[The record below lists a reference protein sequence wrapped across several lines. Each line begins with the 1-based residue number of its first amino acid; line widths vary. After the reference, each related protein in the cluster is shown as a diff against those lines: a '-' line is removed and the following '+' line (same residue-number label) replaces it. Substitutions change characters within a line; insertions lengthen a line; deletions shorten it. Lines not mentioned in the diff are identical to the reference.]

1 MKPLLEQAIREALK
15 ELARTAALPEQGSPA
30 GAAVSPSVDSL
41 VKEVAERVLEEAG
54 PGMLEAMASEEA
66 AAVLAAAA
74 ALAKKGDLA
83 AGAPATPPP
92 APLLS
97 DILATPWSIWREV
110 DSPRGALR
118 TVPSSPEPF
127 GEHSS
132 ELDKPEPLDFNFQI
146 VSNIDG
152 TLQEDASRHQSAPS
166 VLKQA
171 WSPENRLGDQPW
183 VKPLQELPEACSKD
197 GVADETLKS
206 SPRCPVSSS
215 NFGEQPMVVR
225 EGLKVDTNTAQHLRM
240 QWQRRP
246 QAVLIVAK
254 PGDRLVMATL
264 QDMAAWLASQGISVI
279 LEPKLLPQL
288 RRARGV
294 RSFTEADDLE
304 KRVDLIITIGGDGTL
319 TWAVS
324 IFKRGMP
331 PVLSFAAG
339 SLGFLTPYP
348 LDSWVR
354 TLTRLLDLNRTA
366 RPVALVCRMR
376 LWVTVLRRAVND
388 LHHEESQ
395 ALQVQCL
402 NEVLVHR
409 GKSGIMCKLDVG
421 VDGERVTLVQGDGL
435 ILATPTGST
444 AYSLA
449 AGGSMVHPS
458 VPAILMTPVSPHS
471 LSFRPAV
478 LPESAM
484 VTVGVPLTARCGAAL
499 SIDGKD
505 VCTLQLGDSVEV
517 SMSPHPVPTICRTTE
532 TGDWF
537 GSVHQALMWN
547 KREEQK

>member
-1 MKPLLEQAIREALK
+1 
-15 ELARTAALPEQGSPA
+15 
-30 GAAVSPSVDSL
+30 
-41 VKEVAERVLEEAG
+41 
-54 PGMLEAMASEEA
+54 MASEEA
-66 AAVLAAAA
+66 AAVLAAS
-74 ALAKKGDLA
+74 ALAKKGDVA
-83 AGAPATPPP
+83 ARAPAPAPP

-110 DSPRGALR
+110 DSPRGVLR
-118 TVPSSPEPF
+118 TVPSSPEAF
-127 GEHSS
+127 AEHSS

-146 VSNIDG
+146 VPDIEGAVHAD
-152 TLQEDASRHQSAPS
+152 TSRQQSASS

-171 WSPENRLGDQPW
+171 WSSQNGLGDQPW
-183 VKPLQELPEACSKD
+183 VKPLQELPVASSRD
-197 GVADETLKS
+197 ADELRKS
-206 SPRCPVSSS
+206 SPRCPVSNP
-215 NFGEQPMVVR
+215 NFSEQPMVVR

-240 QWQRRP
+240 QWERRP

-288 RRARGV
+288 RRTRGI

-304 KRVDLIITIGGDGTL
+304 KRLDLIITIGGDGTL

-324 IFKRGMP
+324 LFKRGMP

-388 LHHEESQ
+388 VHHEERQ

-421 VDGERVTLVQGDGL
+421 VDGEKVTLVQGDGL

-484 VTVGVPLTARCGAAL
+484 VTVGVSLTARCGAAL